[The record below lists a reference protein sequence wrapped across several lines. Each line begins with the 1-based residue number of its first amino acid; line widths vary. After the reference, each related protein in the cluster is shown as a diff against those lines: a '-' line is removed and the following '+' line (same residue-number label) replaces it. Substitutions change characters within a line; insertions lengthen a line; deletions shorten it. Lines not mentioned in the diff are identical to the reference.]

1 MIKVI
6 KEDNTRNAL
15 EEILRI
21 VVNKPILET
30 EERNKDA
37 VDKLWWVHNLW
48 IDTVTVPKKE
58 DLSDL
63 TYLWMTALQKEL
75 MWAII
80 STLSCSYA
88 SSLMTI
94 RGIFE
99 ILIKSSTHEGSI
111 GKRIDE
117 IDFFEESEKKELKE
131 LWGDL
136 SGWTHPYEK
145 WIKEID
151 GEILMLF
158 RYDKSMCEECVDYL
172 LRVCDLMMVIAME
185 KGFCK
190 PEKVSRGIKALGL
203 EYSMRRCDK

>member
-1 MIKVI
+1 MA
-6 KEDNTRNAL
+6 EENNTRNAL

-37 VDKLWWVHNLW
+37 VDKLVWVHNLW
-48 IDTVTVPKKE
+48 IDTVKVPEKD

-99 ILIKSSTHEGSI
+99 MLVKSTTSKK
-111 GKRIDE
+111 GKMNEMLKNIEFLADDE
-117 IDFFEESEKKELKE
+117 RESLNEI
-131 LWGDL
+131 WRGL

-145 WIKEID
+145 WFKEID
-151 GEILMLF
+151 GDILMSF
-158 RYDKSMCEECVDYL
+158 REYDRNMCEECVNYL
-172 LRVCDLMMVIAME
+172 SKVCDLMMVIALE
-185 KGFCK
+185 KEFCK
-190 PEKVSRGIKALGL
+190 PKKVSKGIKALGL
-203 EYSMRRCDK
+203 ELSMRRCDK